1 MKVYKTNE
9 QVESIQVRYTDG
21 TICAIWLPRQVSMK
35 LGTLE
40 YDEENDQDFQ
50 CEIELTCE
58 ADFENINLTRE
69 E

>member
-9 QVESIQVRYTDG
+9 QVESIQVRYIDG
-21 TICAIWLPRQVSMK
+21 TICAIWLPTHVNMK
-35 LGTLE
+35 LSTIQ
-40 YDEENDQDFQ
+40 YEEEEEDKLQ
-50 CEIELTCE
+50 CTVELTCE